1 MSSTIPPKEDLR
13 LALTPSIQQRV
24 DAHLG
29 RRIRL
34 LRRLHEDALS
44 DVGTVLNRSPQQVS
58 RMESGICRVSIA
70 QLCMIS
76 VKYGVTMGWFFRG
89 LEEQI
94 PEMKSR
100 IQERLSTYGQQ
111 ERMTAYEQQERKENE
126 EALVISFREIKPRV
140 FREQLVSLAEVLASE
155 S

>member
-1 MSSTIPPKEDLR
+1 
-13 LALTPSIQQRV
+13 
-24 DAHLG
+24 
-29 RRIRL
+29 
-34 LRRLHEDALS
+34 
-44 DVGTVLNRSPQQVS
+44 
-58 RMESGICRVSIA
+58 
-70 QLCMIS
+70 MIS

-89 LEEQI
+89 LEEQV

-126 EALVISFREIKPRV
+126 EALVISFREIKPRI